1 MSFQYITE
9 TQVSPN
15 WGEVAS
21 GETIHEGELIVS
33 LGDGTF
39 RRADPSADEVP
50 DGIVLHYAEGDA
62 IVEHD
67 EDYVQNYEDLW
78 KYEAGENF
86 YWTPITD
93 VDQIQPE
100 SLSDNGTDPAPSFT
114 EEGEVGYV
122 TINTQTEI
130 VQAGYTDD
138 ADTEYG
144 NGGTGDFVSLGRVDK
159 YPQQLRISDGFDT
172 RIPIRL
178 DL

>member
-1 MSFQYITE
+1 MSYQYVTE
-9 TQVSPN
+9 TQVSAN
-15 WGEVAS
+15 WGEVAT

-39 RRADPSADEVP
+39 RRADASSDEEP
-50 DGIVLHYAEGDA
+50 DGIVIHYAEGDA

-78 KYEAGENF
+78 KYEEGENF
-86 YWTPITD
+86 YWVPITD
-93 VDQIQPE
+93 VDQVQPE
-100 SLSDNGTDPAPSFT
+100 SLTDNTTDPAPSFT
-114 EEGEVGYV
+114 EEAEVGYV
-122 TINTQTEI
+122 NINTQTEI

-138 ADTEYG
+138 AGTKYG
-144 NGGTGDFVSLGRVDK
+144 DGGTGDFVSLGRVDK
-159 YPQQLRISDGFDT
+159 YPQQLRISDGFGT